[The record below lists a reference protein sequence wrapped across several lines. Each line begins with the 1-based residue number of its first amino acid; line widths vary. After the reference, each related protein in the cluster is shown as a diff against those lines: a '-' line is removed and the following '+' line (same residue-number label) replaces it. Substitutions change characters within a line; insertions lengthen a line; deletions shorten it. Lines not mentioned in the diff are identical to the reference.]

1 MGGPIFDA
9 DAVVWGIQSHT
20 MHHPL
25 GCRPQVP
32 GGPPGHVAHQFLN
45 TGLAV
50 HASVIRN
57 FLGAEG
63 VDYERES

>member
-1 MGGPIFDA
+1 MGDPVPHDA
-9 DAVVWGIQSHT
+9 PPARI
-20 MHHPL
+20 P
-25 GCRPQVP
+25 PQVP

-50 HASVIRN
+50 HASAIRN